1 MKLTLAT
8 VVSFGLLMAAC
19 SAPQGPRVRP
29 VLLGLLDKKARPAL
43 LVQLARRVLKACK
56 VLKVK
61 RVPLGQRA

>member
-29 VLLGLLDKKARPAL
+29 VLLGLLDKKARPA
-43 LVQLARRVLKACK
+43 RRVLKACK

-61 RVPLGQRA
+61 WVPLGQRA